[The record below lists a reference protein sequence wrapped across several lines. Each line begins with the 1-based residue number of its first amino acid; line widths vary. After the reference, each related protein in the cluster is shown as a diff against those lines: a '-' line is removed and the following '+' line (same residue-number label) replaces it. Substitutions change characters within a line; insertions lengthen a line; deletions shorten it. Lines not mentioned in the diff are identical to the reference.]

1 MLESISV
8 ALVRGNLRTEIDGKT
23 TQPGLRLHEDGEA
36 YHEDEHQ
43 DRSHVV
49 TNGGSTGRTQ
59 CPRRLRG
66 AQSTSC
72 SWLRAWLALERI
84 GGCRA
89 RARFARS
96 VSWLHMGQAV
106 VRQALVPD
114 VTKDV
119 LSCVARRASAASIN
133 AEDQEHMLRESSSE
147 CVRFTRRRPLFQK
160 YGFDMLAVSAHRLQ
174 LREPSES
181 GCR

>member
-1 MLESISV
+1 V
-8 ALVRGNLRTEIDGKT
+8 ALVHKNSRTEIGSKT
-23 TQPGLRLHEDGEA
+23 TQPRLRLHEEGEA
-36 YHEDEHQ
+36 NHEDEHQ

-49 TNGGSTGRTQ
+49 RHGGSTGRTQ

-66 AQSTSC
+66 AQCTSC
-72 SWLRAWLALERI
+72 RCLRAWLALERI

-96 VSWLHMGQAV
+96 VSWMHMGQAV

-119 LSCVARRASAASIN
+119 LSGVARRASAASIK
-133 AEDQEHMLRESSSE
+133 AEDQVHMLRESSSE
-147 CVRFTRRRPLFQK
+147 FVRSHEGGRHPRNTGLTC
-160 YGFDMLAVSAHRLQ
+160 LQ
-174 LREPSES
+174 
-181 GCR
+181 